1 MLQAR
6 KSRGERLLG
15 RVRLLGEIR
24 GFIFYTEYDN
34 IWNEKTIGF
43 LLKHTQA
50 IHMNL

>member
-24 GFIFYTEYDN
+24 SLPFWGHVHHIRTRPVICVEN
-34 IWNEKTIGF
+34 CV
-43 LLKHTQA
+43 
-50 IHMNL
+50 NLSGT